1 MAIKGS
7 SNLNPHPMAR
17 NLFLL
22 AGLVLLAGCTTPTEP
37 PSSSGGEDLAP
48 APAGAGA
55 PGAGARAGPPAG
67 GVPAKGKLPLG
78 EVRRK

>member
-1 MAIKGS
+1 MAIKVA

-22 AGLVLLAGCTTPTEP
+22 AGLVLLAGCTTPTDA
-37 PSSSGGEDLAP
+37 PSSSGIEDLAP
-48 APAGAGA
+48 APAA
-55 PGAGARAGPPAG
+55 PAAPAPAAPAANPAA
-67 GVPAKGKLPLG
+67 VPAKGKLPLG